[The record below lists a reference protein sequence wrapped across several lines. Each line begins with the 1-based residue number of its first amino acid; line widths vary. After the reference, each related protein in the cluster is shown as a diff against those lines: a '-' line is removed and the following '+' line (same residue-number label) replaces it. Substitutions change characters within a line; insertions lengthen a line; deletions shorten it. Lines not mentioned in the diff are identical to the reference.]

1 MRILEPNSRVFLN
14 VKYEGESY
22 TFEAN
27 VADPST
33 ELDIDI
39 AVAKRLNGAS
49 LESIPNSTY
58 GYIFAITT
66 LNHVVKKIPEE
77 FPQELRSF
85 EEIRDKEFVLK
96 LFREYKKK
104 EDSFL
109 RELKKNRDDRISIRR
124 KESTRP
130 IFDERVSHS
139 TERSDSSRESIH
151 STETIHSRSDVQDG
165 CADSD
170 SQDKTKISK
179 KTSGEN
185 ETGRIPR
192 EYKPESITYPG
203 RRGRVYKRN
212 A

>member
-1 MRILEPNSRVFLN
+1 MRILEPNSRILLN

-22 TFEAN
+22 TFEAD

-96 LFREYKKK
+96 LFREYKKRGLLSK
-104 EDSFL
+104 
-109 RELKKNRDDRISIRR
+109 RVKKNRDDRISIRR

-170 SQDKTKISK
+170 VQDKTKISK
-179 KTSGEN
+179 KN
-185 ETGRIPR
+185 KWR
-192 EYKPESITYPG
+192 K
-203 RRGRVYKRN
+203 
-212 A
+212 